1 MINTTNSN
9 RKPENEIGRI
19 EAIKH
24 IEWLL
29 IGLFLFHALIK
40 RPISIL
46 DFIFFIFGA
55 QFPDILEA
63 ILFKFDVKPSLRR
76 LFTHTFLF
84 PILLAFLFFIYFKN
98 DVAYYLFTV
107 AYFGHLILD
116 LFAGG
121 DPVYFL
127 SPITSKLKLIIIN
140 KEKRLKIGNVVYQK
154 LGYLWENGTNGDL
167 AWFWILQ
174 FFGSV
179 IAGVSFCIYLLSLHG

>member
-1 MINTTNSN
+1 MTNNN

-29 IGLFLFHALIK
+29 VGFFLFYAVTRQRIELI
-40 RPISIL
+40 
-46 DFIFFIFGA
+46 DFLFFITGA

-63 ILFKFDVKPSLRR
+63 ILFKFDVRPDLRR
-76 LFTHTFLF
+76 LFTHSFLF
-84 PILLAFLFFIYFKN
+84 PILLSIIFILYFPQ
-98 DVAYYLFTV
+98 DTAYYLFMV
-107 AYFGHLILD
+107 AYFGHLTLD

-121 DPVYFL
+121 DPVYIL
-127 SPITSKLKLIIIN
+127 SPIVPQLKVVIIN
-140 KEKRLKIGNVVYQK
+140 KEKRLKIGDYVYQK

-174 FFGSV
+174 FFAS
-179 IAGVSFCIYLLSLHG
+179 ILAAFSFSIYLLSVKG